1 MLAEKTEQLR
11 SDWVR
16 DRMVALGR
24 GRARALG
31 WPDAY
36 AFTKSL
42 GENALLESAAISRD
56 IVRPS
61 IVESSLSEPRPGW
74 IRGFRMA
81 EPVIISYARGLLRQF
96 PGVPEGMSTSSRSIW
111 LWRP

>member
-1 MLAEKTEQLR
+1 
-11 SDWVR
+11 
-16 DRMVALGR
+16 MVELGR

-42 GENALLESAAISRD
+42 GENALLD
-56 IVRPS
+56 IRGELPVTFVRPS
-61 IVESSLSEPRPGW
+61 IVESALSQPRPGW

-81 EPVIISYARGLLRQF
+81 EPVIISYARGLYGNSRGSPKALW
-96 PGVPEGMSTSSRSIW
+96 MSYPSIW
-111 LWRP
+111 L